1 MRNVKNIVMPA
12 LCLAAAM
19 GITKGANVK
28 EVTPSS
34 KTRSLTMRY

>member
-28 EVTPSS
+28 EAIPNP
-34 KTRSLTMRY
+34 KTRSMTMRH